1 LVDQNK
7 GRDQTV
13 THTPLKEF
21 FLLDPEIHFLNHGSF
36 GACPKPVFEA
46 YQEWQR
52 QLERQPVLF
61 LGRELAGYER
71 QARQSLGEY
80 LHADAD
86 DLVYVP
92 NATHG
97 VNIVARSLSLGP
109 GDEIL
114 TTNHE
119 YGACDNTWEYL
130 CEKRGARYIHQEL
143 PTPLTAD
150 EEIVAQLWQGVT
162 SRTRLIFISHITS
175 PTAMI
180 LPVRA
185 ICRRARQEGILTLI
199 DGAHAPGQIPVN
211 LSTIGADFY
220 TGNCHKWMLSP
231 KGAAFLY
238 ARREAQS
245 LIEPLVVSWGY
256 SADENTTCGSRYID
270 LLQWTGTKDPA
281 ATLSVPH
288 AIRFMQAHNWPE
300 VAAECHELAVET
312 RRRLNT
318 LTGLDALCGE
328 QAFHQMFSVRLPDHV
343 DLTWLKRRLYDKY
356 RVEAPTI
363 MWNGM
368 KLIRISI
375 QAYNNGSDA
384 DALIDGLHSLLD
396 Q

>member
-1 LVDQNK
+1 MIDIKSL
-7 GRDQTV
+7 
-13 THTPLKEF
+13 
-21 FLLDPEIHFLNHGSF
+21 FLLDSDIHFLNHGSF
-36 GACPKPVFEA
+36 GACPRPVFEA

-61 LGRELAGYER
+61 LGRELVSYER
-71 QARQSLGEY
+71 QARQALGDY
-80 LHADAD
+80 LHAEAD

-114 TTNHE
+114 TTDHE

-130 CEKRGARYIHQEL
+130 CRKSEARFFHQPL
-143 PTPLTAD
+143 PTPLGTD
-150 EEIVAQLWQGVT
+150 EEIVSQLWQGVT
-162 SRTRLIFISHITS
+162 ARTRLIFLSHITS

-180 LPVRA
+180 LPVGE
-185 ICRRARQEGILTLI
+185 ICQRARQEGILTLI
-199 DGAHAPGQIPVN
+199 DGAHAPGQIPVD

-238 ARREAQS
+238 ARREVQS

-256 SADENTTCGSRYID
+256 SADESTTCGSRFID

-281 ATLSVPH
+281 AALSVPH
-288 AIRFMQAHNWPE
+288 AIQFMQQHNWPQI
-300 VAAECHELAVET
+300 AAECQRLAVET
-312 RRRLNT
+312 RRRLT
-318 LTGLDALCGE
+318 ALTGLEELCGE
-328 QAFHQMFSVRLPDHV
+328 QAFHQMFSVRLPEQA
-343 DLTWLKRRLYDKY
+343 DLIQLKRRLYDEY
-356 RVEAPTI
+356 HVEAPV
-363 MWNGM
+363 MLWNGM
-368 KLIRISI
+368 KLMRISI

-384 DALIDGLHSLLD
+384 EALIDALQTLLD
-396 Q
+396 R